1 MKQKL
6 TIPNLISIN
15 IYWFGLS
22 FLWNTLHPIVLP
34 AILLN
39 FVPDANKNTYLGLL
53 TFLGLI
59 LAMVVQPISG
69 AASDRSTS
77 RWGKRRPF
85 IALGTLLDLVVLL
98 FIAFTNTLTGIFL
111 GYIILQIASNIAQGP
126 MQGLIPDL
134 VPEKQ
139 KGLAS
144 GIKNFMDVFGLIAA
158 SLLAG
163 ILLVPGEPRPIRV
176 FLAVMGIL
184 CISAIITIITTRE
197 NTNEKQIPTK
207 LETFSLRNIFS
218 LDIKSNRA
226 FFNLIISRFIFLL
239 GVYGIQTF
247 AQYYIR
253 DVLAVDNAVKAT
265 GMLMIVIAIS
275 LIICVLISG
284 FLSDR
289 TGPGKLMNA
298 AMLITAVGGFSLIF
312 VQDMKMLMVVA
323 GFIGAGM
330 GLYLTSN
337 WTMAVKV
344 APADQA
350 GRFLGLTNL
359 ATAGASALGRL
370 EGPLID
376 FANQLKPGFFLGYK
390 AMFFFCFLCSIL
402 SLMIFQILKKR
413 TEKRVNPNNVRKS

>member
-1 MKQKL
+1 MKQK
-6 TIPNLISIN
+6 ISIAELISIN
-15 IYWFGLS
+15 SYWFGLS

-39 FVPDANKNTYLGLL
+39 YVPDTSKNTYLGLL
-53 TFLGLI
+53 TFLGLV
-59 LAMVVQPISG
+59 LAMLVQPISG
-69 AASDRSTS
+69 AISDRSTL
-77 RWGKRRPF
+77 RWGKRKPF
-85 IALGTLLDLVVLL
+85 IALGTIFDLGVLV

-111 GYIILQIASNIAQGP
+111 GYIALQIASNIAQGP

-139 KGLAS
+139 KGSAS
-144 GIKNFMDVFGLIAA
+144 GIKNFMDVFGLVCA

-163 ILLVPGEPRPIRV
+163 ILLTPDEPRPIRV
-176 FLAVMGIL
+176 FLTVMGVLGIT
-184 CISAIITIITTRE
+184 AIITLVTVH
-197 NTNEKQIPTK
+197 EKKNGSTAPQSVEK
-207 LETFSLRNIFS
+207 LSLRSIFTV
-218 LDIKSNRA
+218 DIKTNRA
-226 FFNLIISRFIFLL
+226 FSNLLISRFIFLL

-253 DVLAVDNAVKAT
+253 DVLMVENAVKAT
-265 GMLMIVIAIS
+265 GSLMAVIAGAV
-275 LIICVLISG
+275 IICVLISG
-284 FLSDR
+284 WLSDR
-289 TGPGKLMNA
+289 SGPEKLMNA
-298 AMLITAVGGFSLIF
+298 AMLITAAGGFSLIF
-312 VQDMKMLMVVA
+312 VQDMKMLMLVA
-323 GFIGAGM
+323 TFIGAGM

-337 WTMAVKV
+337 WTMAVKL

-390 AMFFFCFLCSIL
+390 SMFFFCFLCSVI
-402 SLMIFQILKKR
+402 SYFVFCKLKKR
-413 TEKRVNPNNVRKS
+413 NRKENCS